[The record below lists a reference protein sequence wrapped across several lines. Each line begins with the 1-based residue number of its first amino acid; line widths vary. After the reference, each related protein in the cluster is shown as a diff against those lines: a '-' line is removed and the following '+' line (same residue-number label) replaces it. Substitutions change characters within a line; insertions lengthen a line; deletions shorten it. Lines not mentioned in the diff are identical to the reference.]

1 MPRYFFDIKN
11 GENIRDFQGS
21 IHENLAAARLESLRY
36 SSALLTEHPD
46 KFWNGEE
53 WTMFV
58 SDHNRVSLFTLKF
71 QTGDASANT

>member
-1 MPRYFFDIKN
+1 VQVICEERI
-11 GENIRDFQGS
+11 
-21 IHENLAAARLESLRY
+21 AALERAPPL
-36 SSALLTEHPD
+36 
-46 KFWNGEE
+46 WNGEE